1 MTPLTRPVR
10 RVTLETYGY
19 GKQARK
25 LVVTLERGDLISIR
39 EQGRRTKDT
48 TRIYDVFWWMQ
59 RSKAMKVQ
67 MEKLRQ
73 RKAAKAARL
82 AERRERAANRRLFK
96 E

>member
-48 TRIYDVFWWMQ
+48 ARIYDVFWWMQ

-82 AERRERAANRRLFK
+82 AERRERAATRRLFK